1 MVSDIEKLVRT
12 CPRCASLAEGQI
24 KSELHSWPKPH
35 SPWTRV
41 HADFAESMEGQYYL
55 LIVDAYSKWPEI
67 VQMSSIS
74 STATI
79 QAMKCIF
86 AKFGNPETLVT
97 DNGTQFT
104 SSHFA
109 SFCRSRGFVHIR
121 TPPFHPQ
128 SNGQAERFV
137 DTFKRGL
144 AKLRGRNQ
152 QWTHYRRF

>member
-12 CPRCASLAEGQI
+12 CPRCASVAKDLIKAEVQ
-24 KSELHSWPKPH
+24 SWPKPH

-41 HADFAESMEGQYYL
+41 HADFAESMEGLYCL

-79 QAMKCIF
+79 QAIKCIS
-86 AKFGNPETLVT
+86 AEFGNPETLIT

-104 SSHFA
+104 SSQFT
-109 SFCRSRGFVHIR
+109 SFCLPEESCTFTRRHSIHKASDKQNVLW
-121 TPPFHPQ
+121 TPSKEDLP
-128 SNGQAERFV
+128 R
-137 DTFKRGL
+137 
-144 AKLRGRNQ
+144 
-152 QWTHYRRF
+152 